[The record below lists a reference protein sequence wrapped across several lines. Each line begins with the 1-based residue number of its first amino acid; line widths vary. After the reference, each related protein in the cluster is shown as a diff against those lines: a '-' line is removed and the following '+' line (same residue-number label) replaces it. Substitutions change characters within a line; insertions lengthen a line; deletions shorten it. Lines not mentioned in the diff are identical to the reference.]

1 MFVRERVDGVV
12 DPQDATTVLLGKG
25 SKLTG
30 KLVLDGSG
38 RIEGRVEGEVSSRG
52 TLIIGEAAAVN
63 AQVNGTSIVVQ
74 GRVTGDITASTRLEL
89 RGGSEVVGNV
99 STPSPVIQDGAV
111 FQGQC
116 SMAGAEAARGE
127 KGKLVVRP
135 KEKEEPAAPPAAHS
149 AGAR

>member
-12 DPQDATTVLLGKG
+12 DPQDAATVLLGKG

-38 RIEGRVEGEVSSRG
+38 RLEGRVEGEVTSRG
-52 TLIIGEAAAVN
+52 TLIIGEGAVVN

-89 RGGSEVVGNV
+89 RGGSEVTGNV
-99 STPSPVIQDGAV
+99 STPSLVIQEGAI

-116 SMAGAEAARGE
+116 AMNGAEAARGE
-127 KGKLVVRP
+127 KGKVVALP
-135 KEKEEPAAPPAAHS
+135 KEKEEPATPPAAHS

>member
-99 STPSPVIQDGAV
+99 STPRRQILPEFCA
-111 FQGQC
+111 
-116 SMAGAEAARGE
+116 
-127 KGKLVVRP
+127 
-135 KEKEEPAAPPAAHS
+135 S
-149 AGAR
+149 AGATAVNATDTKNEIAASRFIR